1 MKAMQLKYIAVAGLL
16 VLSLANQ
23 SFAVDVAEASG
34 VMADLES
41 LAVQAQKI
49 ITDGALAKDPD
60 AIVEAN
66 KRSAAIDAAVADG
79 RVSLAAM
86 EQAVANGNTDLAES
100 AEDDLAAALRQA
112 RDAFSGVLLETAT
125 VSANEESE
133 DDSDDGSLQP
143 NINDVPWK
151 SQGIRAYYD
160 SLFRSFDDASAY
172 GRTKGLGDRDF
183 GDIDDL
189 GDIDA
194 TPQ

>member
-86 EQAVANGNTDLAES
+86 EQAIANGNTDLAES
-100 AEDDLAAALRQA
+100 AEDDLAEALRQA
-112 RDAFSGVLLETAT
+112 RDAFAGVLLETAT

-183 GDIDDL
+183 ADIDK
-189 GDIDA
+189 GDFDA
-194 TPQ
+194 TPE